1 MSTTNTEN
9 QPKIEENH
17 AQKETESA
25 TELKAGVQPK
35 KNGTNENQITENK
48 DIKLKKKSLIDS
60 SIIALNSTEQENEI
74 IKELNNPKTSEEK
87 VPEKKQSFMQKTKS
101 WLGKAWTDFK
111 NSKYNIFKGEE
122 MEECLDAHGFPIKI
136 PKRKHNQNPDKKEED
151 KK

>member
-17 AQKETESA
+17 AQKEMESA
-25 TELKAGVQPK
+25 TVLKVGVQPK
-35 KNGTNENQITENK
+35 KNGTNENQIIENK

-136 PKRKHNQNPDKKEED
+136 PKRKHN
-151 KK
+151 

>member
-35 KNGTNENQITENK
+35 KNGTNENQIIENK

>member
-1 MSTTNTEN
+1 MSN
-9 QPKIEENH
+9 Q
-17 AQKETESA
+17 
-25 TELKAGVQPK
+25 K
-35 KNGTNENQITENK
+35 KNGTNENQIIENK